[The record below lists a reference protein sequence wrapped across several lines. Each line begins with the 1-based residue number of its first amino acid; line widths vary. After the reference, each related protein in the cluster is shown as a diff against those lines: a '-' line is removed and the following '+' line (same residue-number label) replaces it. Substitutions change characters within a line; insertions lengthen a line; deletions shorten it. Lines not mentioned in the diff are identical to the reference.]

1 MRKFVLGAALLA
13 SAAAGMM
20 PSVAGAQRYQ
30 DPRYQ
35 DRYEQ
40 RYQDDDGRYDPA
52 PRYIAHRN
60 DRRYDDRRGYDDR
73 RRYDDRRDYG
83 DRGYD
88 RPQRCNKGTTGALVG
103 AIAGGLLGRTID
115 SRGDRALG
123 TILGGGAGAL
133 AGHAVEKSNNPGYC
147 R

>member
-1 MRKFVLGAALLA
+1 MRKFILGAALLA

-20 PSVAGAQRYQ
+20 PSIAGAQRYQ
-30 DPRYQ
+30 DRYQ

-40 RYQDDDGRYDPA
+40 SYRDDDGRYDRA
-52 PRYIAHRN
+52 PRYIAHRG
-60 DRRYDDRRGYDDR
+60 DRRYDDRRNYDDR
-73 RRYDDRRDYG
+73 RRYDDRRDYD

-88 RPQRCNKGTTGALVG
+88 RPQRCSKGTTGALVG